1 MAVEIKCLNKFS
13 VLDYSIGSIYQTKH
27 FTWNVEVLFHLLLMS
42 RQLSLLPVYS
52 QELWASQKPLLFP
65 RTMLSAWRC

>member
-13 VLDYSIGSIYQTKH
+13 VLDYSIGSIYQTKS

-42 RQLSLLPVYS
+42 RQLSLLPVFS
-52 QELWASQKPLLFP
+52 QELWAS
-65 RTMLSAWRC
+65 